1 MAAPTANYARACT
14 NFNIN
19 FDGTFTAFDAATLVN
34 GQNVYIQIAV
44 NRSCRVIDA
53 LQISAV
59 AALAGNNTV
68 AKVVSGA
75 TTTLVTLVGTTA
87 AGDIERAA
95 AIGAGGAAYADGLV
109 AAGNSLR
116 YTAADSTARHL
127 CALTL
132 IGNSIP

>member
-19 FDGTFTAFDAATLVN
+19 FDGTFAAFN
-34 GQNVYIQIAV
+34 GANAINIAV

-53 LQISAV
+53 LQVTAV
-59 AALAGNNTV
+59 DAGAAVNNVVATV
-68 AKVVSGA
+68 VGA
-75 TTTLVTLVGTTA
+75 TVTTIVTLSANTA

-95 AIGAGGAAYADGLV
+95 AIGAGAAAFTDALV
-109 AAGNSLR
+109 ASGTTLR
-116 YTAADSTARHL
+116 YTAGNGTARHL

-132 IGNSIP
+132 IGSSIP